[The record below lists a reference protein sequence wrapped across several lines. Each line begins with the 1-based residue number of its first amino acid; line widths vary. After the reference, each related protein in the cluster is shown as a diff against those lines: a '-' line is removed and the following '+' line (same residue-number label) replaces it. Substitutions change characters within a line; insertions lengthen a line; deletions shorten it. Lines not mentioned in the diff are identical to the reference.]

1 VLLRQD
7 LLLVE
12 VEVVVEAVA
21 VAVAPHVIVDLSADP
36 SISYC
41 SMGLGDLL
49 VLLPCLG
56 LKLVIG

>member
-1 VLLRQD
+1 MLPRQD
-7 LLLVE
+7 FLLI
-12 VEVVVEAVA
+12 EVVVEA

-36 SISYC
+36 SISCC

-49 VLLPCLG
+49 VQLPCLG